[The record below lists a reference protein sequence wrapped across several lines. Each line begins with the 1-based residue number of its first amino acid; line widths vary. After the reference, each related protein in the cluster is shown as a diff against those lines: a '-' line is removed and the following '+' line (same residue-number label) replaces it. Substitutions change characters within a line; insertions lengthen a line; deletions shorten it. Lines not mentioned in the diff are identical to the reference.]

1 MTTMYLVI
9 FAALVPVVVLLWQIL
24 RRDAANPEPPRMLA
38 KAFLYGMIS
47 TAVTFVLLPITE
59 AIGDIVVHNI
69 NPLSAAFK
77 QAFFSAAL
85 PEEGAKLL
93 MLWLL
98 LKNNP
103 YFDERFDG
111 IVYAVCVGM
120 GFAAVENVLYLFN
133 NYESWISVSIARAL
147 FAVPGH
153 FFDAVIMGYYYAL
166 YHFGTRRNL
175 GTKALILVA
184 PVVAHGFYD
193 GILFT
198 QDIDEGVAVISLIL
212 FLIFFNKLKKIGRR
226 HINELNT

>member
-1 MTTMYLVI
+1 MHLLI
-9 FAALVPVVVLLWQIL
+9 IAALAPVAVLLWQIL

-47 TAVTFVLLPITE
+47 TAVTFVLLPFTE
-59 AIGDIVVHNI
+59 ALGDLIVLNDTA
-69 NPLSAAFK
+69 LSVAFK

-98 LKNNP
+98 LRNNP

-133 NYESWISVSIARAL
+133 NYDSWLSVGIARAL

-153 FFDAVIMGYYYAL
+153 FFDAVIMGYYYSH
-166 YHFGTRRNL
+166 YHFGTRRNPA
-175 GTKALILVA
+175 TKALILAA
-184 PVVAHGFYD
+184 PVVAHGIYD
-193 GILFT
+193 GILFSYS
-198 QDIDEGVAVISLIL
+198 IDDGVAVVALIL
-212 FLIFFNKLKKIGRR
+212 FLIFFNRLKKTGRR
-226 HINELNT
+226 LIDELNM

>member
-1 MTTMYLVI
+1 MHLLI
-9 FAALVPVVVLLWQIL
+9 IAALAPVVVLLWQIL

-38 KAFLYGMIS
+38 KAFLYGMVS

-59 AIGDIVVHNI
+59 AIGDIVVQNI

-98 LKNNP
+98 LRNNP

-120 GFAAVENVLYLFN
+120 GFAAVENVLYLFS
-133 NYESWISVSIARAL
+133 NYDSWLSVGIVRAL

-153 FFDAVIMGYYYAL
+153 FFDAVIMGYYYSH
-166 YHFGTRRNL
+166 YHFGTRRNPA
-175 GTKALILVA
+175 TKALILAA
-184 PVVAHGFYD
+184 PVVAHGIYD
-193 GILFT
+193 GILFSY
-198 QDIDEGVAVISLIL
+198 DIDDGVAVVALIL
-212 FLIFFNKLKKIGRR
+212 FLIFFNRLKKTGRR
-226 HINELNT
+226 LIDELNV

>member
-1 MTTMYLVI
+1 MHLLI
-9 FAALVPVVVLLWQIL
+9 IAALAPVAVLLWQIL

-47 TAVTFVLLPITE
+47 TAVTFVLLPFTE
-59 AIGDIVVHNI
+59 ALGDLIVLNDTA
-69 NPLSAAFK
+69 LSVAFK

-98 LKNNP
+98 LRNNP

-120 GFAAVENVLYLFN
+120 GFAAVENVLYLFS
-133 NYESWISVSIARAL
+133 NYNSWLSVGIVRAL

-153 FFDAVIMGYYYAL
+153 FFDAVIMGYYYSH
-166 YHFGTRRNL
+166 YHFGTRRNPA
-175 GTKALILVA
+175 TKALILAA
-184 PVVAHGFYD
+184 PVVAHGIYD
-193 GILFT
+193 GILFSYS
-198 QDIDEGVAVISLIL
+198 IDDGVAVVALIL
-212 FLIFFNKLKKIGRR
+212 FLIFFNRLKKTGRR
-226 HINELNT
+226 LIDELNV

>member
-1 MTTMYLVI
+1 MHLLI
-9 FAALVPVVVLLWQIL
+9 IAALAPVAVLLWQIL

-47 TAVTFVLLPITE
+47 TAVTFVLLPFTE
-59 AIGDIVVHNI
+59 ALGDLIVLNDTA
-69 NPLSAAFK
+69 LSVAFK

-98 LKNNP
+98 LRNNP

-133 NYESWISVSIARAL
+133 NYDSWLSVGIARAL

-153 FFDAVIMGYYYAL
+153 FFDAVIMGYYYSH
-166 YHFGTRRNL
+166 YHFGTRRNPA
-175 GTKALILVA
+175 TKALILAA
-184 PVVAHGFYD
+184 PVVAHGIYD
-193 GILFT
+193 GILFSY
-198 QDIDEGVAVISLIL
+198 DIDDGVAVVALIL
-212 FLIFFNKLKKIGRR
+212 FLIFFNRLKKTGRR
-226 HINELNT
+226 LMDELNV

>member
-1 MTTMYLVI
+1 MHLLI
-9 FAALVPVVVLLWQIL
+9 IAALAPVAVLLWQIL

-47 TAVTFVLLPITE
+47 TAVTFVLLPFTE
-59 AIGDIVVHNI
+59 ALGDLIVLNDTA
-69 NPLSAAFK
+69 LSVAFK

-98 LKNNP
+98 LRNNP

-133 NYESWISVSIARAL
+133 NYDSWLSVGIVRAL

-153 FFDAVIMGYYYAL
+153 FFDAVIMGYYYSH
-166 YHFGTRRNL
+166 YHFGTRRNPA
-175 GTKALILVA
+175 TKALILAA
-184 PVVAHGFYD
+184 PVVAHGIYD
-193 GILFT
+193 GILFSYS
-198 QDIDEGVAVISLIL
+198 IDDGVAVVALIL
-212 FLIFFNKLKKIGRR
+212 FLIFFNRLKKTGRR
-226 HINELNT
+226 LIDELNV

>member
-1 MTTMYLVI
+1 MHLLI
-9 FAALVPVVVLLWQIL
+9 IAALAPVAVLLWQIL

-38 KAFLYGMIS
+38 KAFLYGMVS

-59 AIGDIVVHNI
+59 AIGDIVVQNI

-93 MLWLL
+93 MLWLVL
-98 LKNNP
+98 RNNP

-120 GFAAVENVLYLFN
+120 GFAAVENVLYLFS
-133 NYESWISVSIARAL
+133 NYDSWLSVGIARAL

-153 FFDAVIMGYYYAL
+153 FFDAVIMGYYYSH
-166 YHFGTRRNL
+166 YHFGTRRNPA
-175 GTKALILVA
+175 TKALILAA
-184 PVVAHGFYD
+184 PVVAHGIYD
-193 GILFT
+193 GILFSY
-198 QDIDEGVAVISLIL
+198 DIDDGVAVVALIL
-212 FLIFFNKLKKIGRR
+212 FLIFFNRLKKTGRR
-226 HINELNT
+226 LIDELNV

>member
-1 MTTMYLVI
+1 MHLLI
-9 FAALVPVVVLLWQIL
+9 IAALAPVAVLLWQIL

-47 TAVTFVLLPITE
+47 TAVTFVLLPFTE
-59 AIGDIVVHNI
+59 ALGDLIVLNDTA
-69 NPLSAAFK
+69 LSVAFK

-98 LKNNP
+98 LRNNS

-133 NYESWISVSIARAL
+133 NYDSWLSVGIARAL

-153 FFDAVIMGYYYAL
+153 FFDAVIMGYYYSH
-166 YHFGTRRNL
+166 YHFGTRRNPA
-175 GTKALILVA
+175 TKALILAA
-184 PVVAHGFYD
+184 PVVAHGIYD
-193 GILFT
+193 GILFSYS
-198 QDIDEGVAVISLIL
+198 IDDGVAVVALIL
-212 FLIFFNKLKKIGRR
+212 FLVFFNRLKKTGRR
-226 HINELNT
+226 LIDELNV

>member
-1 MTTMYLVI
+1 MHLLI
-9 FAALVPVVVLLWQIL
+9 IIAALTPVAVLLWQIL

-47 TAVTFVLLPITE
+47 TAVTFVLLPFTE
-59 AIGDIVVHNI
+59 ALGDLIVLNDTA
-69 NPLSAAFK
+69 LSVAFK

-98 LKNNP
+98 LRNNP

-120 GFAAVENVLYLFN
+120 GFAAVENVFYLFS
-133 NYESWISVSIARAL
+133 NYDSWLSVGIVRAL

-153 FFDAVIMGYYYAL
+153 FFDAVIMGYYYSH
-166 YHFGTRRNL
+166 YHFGTRRNPA
-175 GTKALILVA
+175 TKALILAA
-184 PVVAHGFYD
+184 PVVAHGIYD
-193 GILFT
+193 GILFSY
-198 QDIDEGVAVISLIL
+198 DIDDGVAVVALIL
-212 FLIFFNKLKKIGRR
+212 FLIFFNRLKKTGRR
-226 HINELNT
+226 LIDELNV

>member
-1 MTTMYLVI
+1 MHLLI
-9 FAALVPVVVLLWQIL
+9 IAALAPVAVLLWQIL

-47 TAVTFVLLPITE
+47 TAVTFVLLPFTE
-59 AIGDIVVHNI
+59 ALGDLIMLNDTA
-69 NPLSAAFK
+69 LSVAFK

-98 LKNNP
+98 LRNNP

-120 GFAAVENVLYLFN
+120 GFAAVENVLYLFS
-133 NYESWISVSIARAL
+133 NYDSWLSVGIVRAL

-153 FFDAVIMGYYYAL
+153 FFDAVIMGYYYSH
-166 YHFGTRRNL
+166 YHFGTRHNPA
-175 GTKALILVA
+175 TKALILAA
-184 PVVAHGFYD
+184 PVVAHGIYD
-193 GILFT
+193 GILFSY
-198 QDIDEGVAVISLIL
+198 DIDDGVAVVALIL
-212 FLIFFNKLKKIGRR
+212 FLIFFNRLKKTGRR
-226 HINELNT
+226 LIDELNV

>member
-1 MTTMYLVI
+1 MYLVI
-9 FAALVPVVVLLWQIL
+9 LAALAPVAVLLWQIL

-47 TAVTFVLLPITE
+47 TAVTFVLLPFTE
-59 AIGDIVVHNI
+59 ALGDLIVLNDTA
-69 NPLSAAFK
+69 LSVAFK

-98 LKNNP
+98 LRNNP

-120 GFAAVENVLYLFN
+120 GFAAVENVLYLFS
-133 NYESWISVSIARAL
+133 NYDSWLSVGIVRAL

-153 FFDAVIMGYYYAL
+153 FFDAVIMGYYYSH
-166 YHFGTRRNL
+166 YHFGTRRNPA
-175 GTKALILVA
+175 TKALILAA
-184 PVVAHGFYD
+184 PVVAHGIYD
-193 GILFT
+193 GILFSY
-198 QDIDEGVAVISLIL
+198 DIDDGVAVVALIL
-212 FLIFFNKLKKIGRR
+212 FLIFFNRLKKTGRR
-226 HINELNT
+226 LIDELNV

>member
-1 MTTMYLVI
+1 MYLVI
-9 FAALVPVVVLLWQIL
+9 LAALAPVAVLLWQIL

-47 TAVTFVLLPITE
+47 TAVTFVLLPFTE
-59 AIGDIVVHNI
+59 ALGDLIVLNDTA
-69 NPLSAAFK
+69 LSVAFK

-98 LKNNP
+98 LRNNP

-120 GFAAVENVLYLFN
+120 GFAAVENVLYLFS
-133 NYESWISVSIARAL
+133 NYDSWLSVGIVRAL

-153 FFDAVIMGYYYAL
+153 FFDAVIMGYYYSH
-166 YHFGTRRNL
+166 YHFGTRCNPA
-175 GTKALILVA
+175 TKALILAA
-184 PVVAHGFYD
+184 PVVAHGIYD
-193 GILFT
+193 GILFSY
-198 QDIDEGVAVISLIL
+198 DIDDGVAVVALIL
-212 FLIFFNKLKKIGRR
+212 FLIFFNRLKKTGRR
-226 HINELNT
+226 LIDELNV

>member
-1 MTTMYLVI
+1 MHLLI
-9 FAALVPVVVLLWQIL
+9 IAALAPVAVLLWQIL

-47 TAVTFVLLPITE
+47 TAVTFVLLPFTE
-59 AIGDIVVHNI
+59 ALGDLIVLNDTA
-69 NPLSAAFK
+69 LSVAFK

-98 LKNNP
+98 LRNNP

-133 NYESWISVSIARAL
+133 NYDSWLSVGIARAL

-153 FFDAVIMGYYYAL
+153 FFDAVIMGYYYSH
-166 YHFGTRRNL
+166 YHFGTRRNPA
-175 GTKALILVA
+175 TKALILAA
-184 PVVAHGFYD
+184 PVVAHGIYD
-193 GILFT
+193 GILFSY
-198 QDIDEGVAVISLIL
+198 DIDDGVAVVALIL
-212 FLIFFNKLKKIGRR
+212 FLIFFNRLKKTGRR
-226 HINELNT
+226 LIDELNV

>member
-1 MTTMYLVI
+1 MHLLI
-9 FAALVPVVVLLWQIL
+9 IAALAPVAVLLWQIL

-47 TAVTFVLLPITE
+47 TAVTFVLLPFTE
-59 AIGDIVVHNI
+59 ALGDLIVLNDTA
-69 NPLSAAFK
+69 LSVAFK

-98 LKNNP
+98 LRNNP

-120 GFAAVENVLYLFN
+120 GFAAVENVLYLFS
-133 NYESWISVSIARAL
+133 NYDSWLSVGIVRAL

-153 FFDAVIMGYYYAL
+153 FFDAVIMGYYYSH
-166 YHFGTRRNL
+166 YHFGTRRNPS
-175 GTKALILVA
+175 TKALILAA
-184 PVVAHGFYD
+184 PVVAHGIYD
-193 GILFT
+193 GILFSY
-198 QDIDEGVAVISLIL
+198 DIDDGVAVVALIL
-212 FLIFFNKLKKIGRR
+212 FLIFFNRLKKTSRR
-226 HINELNT
+226 LIDELNV

>member
-1 MTTMYLVI
+1 MHLLI
-9 FAALVPVVVLLWQIL
+9 IAALAPIAVLLWQIL

-47 TAVTFVLLPITE
+47 TAVTFVLLPFTE
-59 AIGDIVVHNI
+59 ALGDLIVLNDTA
-69 NPLSAAFK
+69 LSVAFK

-98 LKNNP
+98 LRNNP

-120 GFAAVENVLYLFN
+120 GFAAVENVLYLFS
-133 NYESWISVSIARAL
+133 NYDSWLSVGIVRAL

-153 FFDAVIMGYYYAL
+153 FFDAVIMGYYYSH
-166 YHFGTRRNL
+166 YHFGTRRNPA
-175 GTKALILVA
+175 TKALILAA
-184 PVVAHGFYD
+184 PVVAHGIYD
-193 GILFT
+193 GILFSY
-198 QDIDEGVAVISLIL
+198 DIDDGVAVVALIL
-212 FLIFFNKLKKIGRR
+212 FLIFFNRLKKTGRR
-226 HINELNT
+226 LIDELNV

>member
-1 MTTMYLVI
+1 MHLLI
-9 FAALVPVVVLLWQIL
+9 IAALAPVAVLLWQIL

-47 TAVTFVLLPITE
+47 TAVTFVLLPFTE
-59 AIGDIVVHNI
+59 ALGDLIVLNDTA
-69 NPLSAAFK
+69 LSVAFK

-98 LKNNP
+98 LRNNP

-133 NYESWISVSIARAL
+133 NYDSWLSVGIVRAL

-153 FFDAVIMGYYYAL
+153 FFDAVIMGYYYSH
-166 YHFGTRRNL
+166 YHFGTRRNPA
-175 GTKALILVA
+175 TKTLILAA
-184 PVVAHGFYD
+184 PVVAHGIYD
-193 GILFT
+193 GILFSY
-198 QDIDEGVAVISLIL
+198 DIDDGVAVVALIL
-212 FLIFFNKLKKIGRR
+212 FLIFFNRLKKTGRR
-226 HINELNT
+226 LIDELNV

>member
-1 MTTMYLVI
+1 MHLLI
-9 FAALVPVVVLLWQIL
+9 IAALAPVAVLLWQIL

-38 KAFLYGMIS
+38 KAFIYGMVS

-59 AIGDIVVHNI
+59 AIGDIVVQNI

-98 LKNNP
+98 LRNNP

-133 NYESWISVSIARAL
+133 NYDSWLSVGIVRAL

-153 FFDAVIMGYYYAL
+153 FFDAVIMGYYYSH
-166 YHFGTRRNL
+166 YHFGTRRNPA
-175 GTKALILVA
+175 TKALILAA
-184 PVVAHGFYD
+184 PVVAHGIYD
-193 GILFT
+193 GILFSY
-198 QDIDEGVAVISLIL
+198 DIDDGVAVVALIL
-212 FLIFFNKLKKIGRR
+212 FLIFFNRLKKTGRR
-226 HINELNT
+226 LIDELNV

>member
-1 MTTMYLVI
+1 MHLLI
-9 FAALVPVVVLLWQIL
+9 IAALAPVAVLLWQIL

-38 KAFLYGMIS
+38 KSFLYGMIS
-47 TAVTFVLLPITE
+47 TAVTFVLLPFTE
-59 AIGDIVVHNI
+59 ALGDLIVLNDTA
-69 NPLSAAFK
+69 LSVAFK

-98 LKNNP
+98 LRNNP

-133 NYESWISVSIARAL
+133 NYDSWLSVGIVRAL

-153 FFDAVIMGYYYAL
+153 FFDAVIMGYYYSH
-166 YHFGTRRNL
+166 YHFGTRRNPA
-175 GTKALILVA
+175 TKALILAA
-184 PVVAHGFYD
+184 PVVAHGIYD
-193 GILFT
+193 GILFSY
-198 QDIDEGVAVISLIL
+198 DIDDGVAVVALIL
-212 FLIFFNKLKKIGRR
+212 FLIFFNRLKKTGRR
-226 HINELNT
+226 LIDELNV

>member
-1 MTTMYLVI
+1 MHLLI
-9 FAALVPVVVLLWQIL
+9 IAALAPVAVLLWQIL

-47 TAVTFVLLPITE
+47 TAVTFVLLPFTE
-59 AIGDIVVHNI
+59 ALGDLIVLNDTA
-69 NPLSAAFK
+69 LSVAFK

-98 LKNNP
+98 LRNNS

-120 GFAAVENVLYLFN
+120 GFAAVENVLYLFS
-133 NYESWISVSIARAL
+133 NYDSWLSVGIVRAL

-153 FFDAVIMGYYYAL
+153 FFDAVIMGYYYSH
-166 YHFGTRRNL
+166 YHFGTKRNPA
-175 GTKALILVA
+175 TKTLILAA
-184 PVVAHGFYD
+184 PVVAHGIYD
-193 GILFT
+193 GILFSY
-198 QDIDEGVAVISLIL
+198 DIDDGVAVVALIL
-212 FLIFFNKLKKIGRR
+212 FLIFFNRLKKTGRR
-226 HINELNT
+226 LIDELNV

>member
-1 MTTMYLVI
+1 MYLVI
-9 FAALVPVVVLLWQIL
+9 LAALAPVAVLLWQIL

-47 TAVTFVLLPITE
+47 TAVTFVLLPFTE
-59 AIGDIVVHNI
+59 ALGDLIVLNDTA
-69 NPLSAAFK
+69 LSVAFK

-98 LKNNP
+98 LRNNP

-133 NYESWISVSIARAL
+133 NYDSWLSVGIVRAL

-153 FFDAVIMGYYYAL
+153 FFDAVIMGYYYSH
-166 YHFGTRRNL
+166 YHFGTRRNPA
-175 GTKALILVA
+175 TKALILAA
-184 PVVAHGFYD
+184 PVVAHGIYD
-193 GILFT
+193 GILFSY
-198 QDIDEGVAVISLIL
+198 DIDDGVAVVALIL
-212 FLIFFNKLKKIGRR
+212 FLIFFNRLKKTGRR
-226 HINELNT
+226 LIDELNV

>member
-1 MTTMYLVI
+1 MHLLI
-9 FAALVPVVVLLWQIL
+9 IAALAPVAVLLWQIL

-47 TAVTFVLLPITE
+47 TAVTFVLLPFTE
-59 AIGDIVVHNI
+59 ALGDLIVLNDTA
-69 NPLSAAFK
+69 LSVAFK

-98 LKNNP
+98 LRNNP

-120 GFAAVENVLYLFN
+120 GFAAVENVLYLFS
-133 NYESWISVSIARAL
+133 NYDSWLSVGIVRAL

-153 FFDAVIMGYYYAL
+153 FFDAVIMGYYYSH
-166 YHFGTRRNL
+166 YHFGTRRNPA
-175 GTKALILVA
+175 TKALILAA
-184 PVVAHGFYD
+184 PIVAHGIYD
-193 GILFT
+193 GILFSY
-198 QDIDEGVAVISLIL
+198 DIDDGVAVVALIL
-212 FLIFFNKLKKIGRR
+212 FLIFFNRLKKTGRR
-226 HINELNT
+226 LIDELNV

>member
-1 MTTMYLVI
+1 MHLLI
-9 FAALVPVVVLLWQIL
+9 IAALAPVAVLLWQIL

-47 TAVTFVLLPITE
+47 TAVTFVLLPFTE
-59 AIGDIVVHNI
+59 ALGDLIVLNDTA
-69 NPLSAAFK
+69 LSVAFK

-98 LKNNP
+98 LRNNP

-133 NYESWISVSIARAL
+133 NYDSWLSVGIVRAL

-153 FFDAVIMGYYYAL
+153 FFDAVIMGYYYSH
-166 YHFGTRRNL
+166 YHFGTRRNPA
-175 GTKALILVA
+175 TKALILAA
-184 PVVAHGFYD
+184 PVVAHGIYD
-193 GILFT
+193 GILFSYS
-198 QDIDEGVAVISLIL
+198 IDDGVAVVALIL
-212 FLIFFNKLKKIGRR
+212 FLVFFNRLKKTGRR
-226 HINELNT
+226 LIDELNV

>member
-1 MTTMYLVI
+1 MHLLI
-9 FAALVPVVVLLWQIL
+9 IAALAPVAVLLWQIL

-38 KAFLYGMIS
+38 KAFLYGMVS

-59 AIGDIVVHNI
+59 AIGDIVVQNI

-98 LKNNP
+98 LRNNP

-120 GFAAVENVLYLFN
+120 GFAAVENVLYLFS
-133 NYESWISVSIARAL
+133 NYDSWLSVGIVRAL

-153 FFDAVIMGYYYAL
+153 FFDAVIMGYYYSH
-166 YHFGTRRNL
+166 YHFGTRRNPA
-175 GTKALILVA
+175 TKALILAA
-184 PVVAHGFYD
+184 PVVAHGIYD
-193 GILFT
+193 GILFSY
-198 QDIDEGVAVISLIL
+198 DIDDGVAVVALIL
-212 FLIFFNKLKKIGRR
+212 FLIFFNRLKKTGRR
-226 HINELNT
+226 LIDELNV